1 MAFSIRNIMMINGN
15 YGVKLALRRLFLLFV
30 LYLSASLT
38 APTGARGNSRDPK
51 NGAWQEA
58 SQKSEQSQKPN
69 VVLIVIDTLRYDH
82 LPFYGYKKMTAPFLS
97 ELASKGVIFSL
108 LMQRAGHPMEMA
120 IDINPAKQGKYL
132 PATGLLVRSP
142 EEAFRRLPSGATIYV
157 MNSNYLDEIQKVSK
171 NAYRYV
177 GVDRE

>member
-1 MAFSIRNIMMINGN
+1 MIAD
-15 YGVKLALRRLFLLFV
+15 L
-30 LYLSASLT
+30 ASLRE
-38 APTGARGNSRDPK
+38 PRVDPE
-51 NGAWQEA
+51 NRVSFPQDFRRSLLRE
-58 SQKSEQSQKPN
+58 SEIRVPAA
-69 VVLIVIDTLRYDH
+69 VW
-82 LPFYGYKKMTAPFLS
+82 GG
-97 ELASKGVIFSL
+97 ASKGVIFSL